1 MCLILLCCKCC
12 ICCSFAPCIISA
24 FLFLQ
29 VFAEVFYFSWGIF
42 RRNFAASRE
51 DMMKVLKEEGKS
63 EDSCR
68 MLLCRMLGREM
79 IMEKSKSHYRK
90 LIE

>member
-1 MCLILLCCKCC
+1 
-12 ICCSFAPCIISA
+12 
-24 FLFLQ
+24 
-29 VFAEVFYFSWGIF
+29 
-42 RRNFAASRE
+42 
-51 DMMKVLKEEGKS
+51 MMKVLKEEGKS

-79 IMEKSKSHYRK
+79 IMEKSKSQYRK